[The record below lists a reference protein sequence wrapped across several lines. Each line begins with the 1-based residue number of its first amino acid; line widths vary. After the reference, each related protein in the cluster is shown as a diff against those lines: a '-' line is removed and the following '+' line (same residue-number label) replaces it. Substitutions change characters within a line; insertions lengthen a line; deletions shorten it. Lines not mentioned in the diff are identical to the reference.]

1 MIYDCFIFNGEFD
14 VLDIRLNELADVV
27 DRFVIIEGTHTF
39 QDTRKPLYFDNHMD
53 AYREFQDK
61 IIYLTMKPIGQKTW
75 DKEAYSRNFV
85 SRALHNCQP
94 DDIIMM
100 SDVDEIPRATVVK
113 TLDPQG
119 IVALGMDEYQYSLN
133 MWGGYWW
140 FTRVCRYKNFPGG
153 EALRRW
159 NHLEATLVEDAGWH
173 FTYLMSPEEIAR
185 KLESFS
191 HNEYNLDHWKD
202 HDRMRAAMRAGQD
215 LFDRGTLERR
225 HFDDHPRYVLDNL
238 DRFGRFI
245 L

>member
-1 MIYDCFIFNGEFD
+1 
-14 VLDIRLNELADVV
+14 
-27 DRFVIIEGTHTF
+27 
-39 QDTRKPLYFDNHMD
+39 
-53 AYREFQDK
+53 
-61 IIYLTMKPIGQKTW
+61 
-75 DKEAYSRNFV
+75 
-85 SRALHNCQP
+85 
-94 DDIIMM
+94 MM